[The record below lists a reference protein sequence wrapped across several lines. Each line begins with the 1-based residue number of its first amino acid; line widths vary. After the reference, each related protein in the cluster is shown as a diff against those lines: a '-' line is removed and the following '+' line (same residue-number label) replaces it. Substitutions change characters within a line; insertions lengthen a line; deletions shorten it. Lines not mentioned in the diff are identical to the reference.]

1 MGSEMLTRRTV
12 ILGCSATAL
21 AAAGPGCSADQSA
34 YARAVADLMTPLPVD
49 ADTRDLIR
57 YATLAANSLNA
68 QPWIFRIQEDAIE
81 IIPDFRR
88 RTPVVDPDDHH
99 LFASLGCAAE
109 NLHLAARARALDG
122 AVEFKA
128 GDPDLI
134 RIATGPAAAEETAL
148 LRAIPERQCSRVAFD
163 GRPIPNDALKRL
175 QQSGPGLGTGIL
187 LISDNAPIES
197 ILELVI
203 DANGRQIDNPAF
215 RSELKD
221 WIRFNSSEALA
232 KRDGLYSA
240 ATGNPAIPSW
250 LGRGLFDLFLS
261 KQSENDRYASYIRS
275 SAGIAIFVAATDD
288 KKGWFDAG
296 RAFQRFA
303 LQATVDGL
311 KMAFINQPL
320 EVPVVRTELQKQL
333 KIGSR
338 RPNLM
343 VRFGYGP
350 IMPKS
355 LRRRVE
361 DVLV

>member
-1 MGSEMLTRRTV
+1 MLTRRTV
-12 ILGCSATAL
+12 LLGSSTMAI
-21 AAAGPGCSADQSA
+21 AAAGAGCSADQSA
-34 YARAVADLMTPLPVD
+34 YAKAVADLMTPLPAN
-49 ADTRDLIR
+49 ADSRDLIR
-57 YATLAANSLNA
+57 YATLAANSHNT
-68 QPWIFRIQEDAIE
+68 QPWMFRIREDAIE
-81 IIPDFRR
+81 IIPDFGR

-99 LFASLGCAAE
+99 LLASLGCAAE

-122 AVEFKA
+122 AVEIKT
-128 GDPDLI
+128 GQPDLI
-134 RIATGPAAAEETAL
+134 RIATGPAAVEESAL
-148 LRAIPERQCSRVAFD
+148 LGAIPERQCSRVAFD
-163 GRPIPNDALKRL
+163 GRPIPNDVLNRL
-175 QQSGPGLGTGIL
+175 QRSALGLGTELL
-187 LISDNAPIES
+187 LISEKARIES
-197 ILELVI
+197 ILELVV

-250 LGRGLFDLFLS
+250 LGRALFDLLLS
-261 KQSENDRYASYIRS
+261 KQTENDRYASHIRS
-275 SAGIAIFVAATDD
+275 SAGIAVFVAATDD

-311 KMAFINQPL
+311 KMAFINQPI
-320 EVPVVRTELQKQL
+320 EVPAVRAELQKQL

-343 VRFGYGP
+343 VRIGYGP

-355 LRRRVE
+355 LRRGVN